1 MPLRM
6 ESDLKVRFGKLLA
19 SRRRARG
26 MTQPELAEKAQVAIS
41 TIRALEGAKSSPSFN
56 MIEKLVAALDIDP
69 ADLFST
75 NFYNKELNSRHLHDI
90 SAALAKLSEGDI
102 VKMKKVIL
110 AMIESK

>member
-1 MPLRM
+1 M

-26 MTQPELAEKAQVAIS
+26 MTQPELADKAGVAIS

-56 MIEKLVAALDIDP
+56 MIEKLVSALNIDP

-75 NFYNKELNSRHLHDI
+75 NFYNKDLNSRHVHDI
-90 SAALAKLSEGDI
+90 SAALSKLNEGEI
-102 VKMKKVIL
+102 IRLKKVIFT
-110 AMIESK
+110 MIETK